1 MKLRV
6 CAFSS
11 DKNFVDYLG
20 KYLSSIVDILIEVEF
35 CSSPSEFC
43 VDTYKRHFDIILI
56 DIDSI
61 EYNTFGCLGMTYL
74 GDASIYMLS
83 SQSLFEYD
91 PNIWTTRKP
100 LTIILK
106 KHMGYELLSII
117 QDKASKLR
125 SSPLIIK
132 ANNTIHRLYYS
143 EIMVVNPIGHYL
155 DFYVINY
162 PDPIKTRM
170 PIKSIKL
177 DLLENHF
184 VAVKDSTYVNCDYI
198 KTIDKTTRKIV
209 LENGMHLNYSG
220 SHYKAIKEKVMEGK

>member
-1 MKLRV
+1 
-6 CAFSS
+6 
-11 DKNFVDYLG
+11 
-20 KYLSSIVDILIEVEF
+20 
-35 CSSPSEFC
+35 
-43 VDTYKRHFDIILI
+43 
-56 DIDSI
+56 
-61 EYNTFGCLGMTYL
+61 
-74 GDASIYMLS
+74 
-83 SQSLFEYD
+83 
-91 PNIWTTRKP
+91 
-100 LTIILK
+100 
-106 KHMGYELLSII
+106 
-117 QDKASKLR
+117 
-125 SSPLIIK
+125 
-132 ANNTIHRLYYS
+132 
-143 EIMVVNPIGHYL
+143 MVVDPIGHYL